1 MRYLVLLMCL
11 AVVNGALAAD
21 ATIHLQGQSHS
32 GNPTIFVTPVEGD
45 RKMTDLLRST
55 LTYSDWFRTLRKKDA
70 ADYVLTFSVSDDGG
84 SHHLQLTD
92 KSGAEIVS
100 LETPVSAVDATAQV
114 YGEIDKLLEAV
125 FHTPGICQAR
135 LAYVKELDGVKEIYT
150 ADFNG
155 ANPKPLTA
163 NGILSV
169 EPQWGGDQ
177 RYLVY
182 TLYRRFNTDIVLVD
196 LAMNRWRR
204 LTQSNGLNSGA
215 ALSNGDDRV
224 AMTLSRGR
232 NVDLYV
238 MNLPKEEP
246 QQLTTSDGLEASPCW
261 SPDDSELCFVSDRQG
276 RPRLYLMP
284 AAGGEPRR
292 LLADPRECVSPSWSI
307 ASNKICFAMR
317 QEGRYVIA
325 MVDMSNGT
333 LPKDNFKVVAAKPGD
348 WESPSWA
355 PDGRHIVCS
364 RTVGRRGKSLYMIDT
379 LFGTVLPLQNFTGN
393 DTSPTYS
400 PLP

>member
-1 MRYLVLLMCL
+1 MRYLVVLLCL
-11 AVVNGALAAD
+11 ATVTTSLAAD
-21 ATIHLQGQSHS
+21 ATIYVQGRSHT
-32 GNPTIFVTPVEGD
+32 GNPTVFVTPVKGD

-55 LTYSDWFRTLRKKDA
+55 LTYSDWFRALRKKAA
-70 ADYVLTFSVSDDGG
+70 ADYVLTFSVSGDGG
-84 SHHLQLTD
+84 SHQLQLTD
-92 KSGAEIVS
+92 RSGTEIVS
-100 LETPVSAVDATAQV
+100 LETPVSVAGTDTQV
-114 YGEIDKLLEAV
+114 YGEIDKLLQAV
-125 FHTPGICQAR
+125 FQTPGLCGAR
-135 LAYVKELDGVKEIYT
+135 LAYVKDLDGVKEIYT

-155 ANPKPLTA
+155 ANPKPLTS
-163 NGILSV
+163 NGTLSV
-169 EPQWGGDQ
+169 EPHWGGDR

-182 TLYRRFNTDIVLVD
+182 TRYRRFNTDIVLVD
-196 LAMNRWRR
+196 LAMNRRRR
-204 LTQSNGLNSGA
+204 LTQSIGLNSGA
-215 ALSNGDDRV
+215 ALSNSGDRV

-238 MNLPKEEP
+238 MNLSQDEP
-246 QQLTTSDGLEASPCW
+246 RQLTTTDGLEVSPCW

-284 AAGGEPRR
+284 AAGGTPQR
-292 LLADPRECVSPSWSI
+292 LLADPRECVSPSWSV

-317 QEGRYVIA
+317 EGRRYVIA
-325 MVDMSNGT
+325 MVEMSNGT
-333 LPKDNFKVVAAKPGD
+333 LPKDNFKVLVDKSGD

-364 RTVGRRGKSLYMIDT
+364 RTTDRSGTSLYMIDS
-379 LFGTVLPLQNFTGN
+379 LFGTVFPLQNFTGN